1 MLMVAI
7 LLASLESHIKLN
19 QNQEITEGSVEYPE
33 GQRQVQ
39 LMHLIQCYIQ
49 FIGRCNVRKRLQLKE
64 TEIYF
69 YLIP

>member
-1 MLMVAI
+1 MIIVVI

-33 GQRQVQ
+33 GEREVQ

-49 FIGRCNVRKRLQLKE
+49 FIGRCNVREGL
-64 TEIYF
+64 
-69 YLIP
+69 